1 MKTILK
7 IKFDNTIYIF
17 LLLILLTG
25 MFKEF
30 TFVFILIFFHEL
42 GHALMGIIL
51 NWKISSLIFYPYGG
65 KTIFNNIENSSIN
78 EEILI
83 LISGPILQIITY
95 FILSYFFTYD
105 YIRTYHLTILIF
117 NLLPI
122 LTLDGGRLVNLLL
135 NKIFNYLTSFYIS
148 VIISIISI
156 ILLILFCFF
165 YYNNFNL
172 FLMCIFLL
180 FKIIKSIKDVKY
192 CYQRF
197 LVERYLYDFKF
208 SKRKISR
215 DIYKFYKECNHYI
228 DFNEEKVYLNRY
240 FKQKMLDK

>member
-7 IKFDNTIYIF
+7 IKFDNTFYLF

-25 MFKEF
+25 MFKQF
-30 TFVFILIFFHEL
+30 TFIFILLLFHEL

-51 NWKISSLIFYPYGG
+51 KWKLLSITFYPYGG
-65 KTIFNNIENSSIN
+65 KTLFEVSENSSIN

-83 LISGPILQIITY
+83 LLSGPFMQIITY
-95 FILSYFFTYD
+95 LVLSFFFSYE
-105 YIRTYHLTILIF
+105 YIKTYHLTILIF

-122 LTLDGGRLVNLLL
+122 LTLDGGRLINLFL

-148 VIISIISI
+148 VFISITTI
-156 ILLILFCFF
+156 IFLILFCFL
-165 YYNNFNL
+165 YYYNFNL
-172 FLMCIFLL
+172 FLMSIFLL
-180 FKIIKSIKDVKY
+180 FKIIKSIKDIKY

-208 SKRKISR
+208 NKRKISR
-215 DIYKFYKECNHYI
+215 DIYSFYKECNHYI
-228 DFNEEKVYLNRY
+228 EFKEEKEYLNKY
-240 FKQKMLDK
+240 FNKK